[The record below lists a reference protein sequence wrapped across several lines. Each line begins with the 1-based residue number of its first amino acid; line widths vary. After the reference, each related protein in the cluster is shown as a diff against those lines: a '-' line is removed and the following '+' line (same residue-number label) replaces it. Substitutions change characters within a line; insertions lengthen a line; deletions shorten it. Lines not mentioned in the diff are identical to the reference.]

1 MPDKAPNA
9 EERAK
14 RYSVYLRPWVLDRD
28 DASPAVPHITHPRA
42 EYRLSTCLRAVE
54 GSSSDPI
61 PSARRRLNK
70 KTKVA
75 VEDAWEESTF
85 ALAWRGYIR
94 HSIVSLHAKRIISQ
108 FMAACC
114 GKSKTEDVPI
124 SEASV
129 LPTLAEKNAPVNMA
143 LERVHQILRD
153 AGKGSAQSGRG

>member
-14 RYSVYLRPWVLDRD
+14 RYSVYLRPWVLDRND
-28 DASPAVPHITHPRA
+28 ESAAVPHISHVRA
-42 EYRLSTCLRAVE
+42 EYKPTTCVRTVV
-54 GSSSDPI
+54 GSSSDPAHI
-61 PSARRRLNK
+61 AHRRYNK
-70 KTKVA
+70 KTKVD

-85 ALAWRGYIR
+85 ALAWRSYIR

-129 LPTLAEKNAPVNMA
+129 LPTLAEKNALVNM
-143 LERVHQILRD
+143 L
-153 AGKGSAQSGRG
+153 